1 MLILVH
7 RKMNVLYVWLVSSK
21 YTYRLQSYGK
31 SPITS
36 GSPLVD
42 AILKVSSLFQGPL
55 APIKSKSAI
64 QKIRPIQKYDYP
76 LIFDEER

>member
-21 YTYRLQSYGK
+21 YIHRLQSYGK

-36 GSPLVD
+36 GSPLV
-42 AILKVSSLFQGPL
+42 LMSS
-55 APIKSKSAI
+55 
-64 QKIRPIQKYDYP
+64 
-76 LIFDEER
+76 IFIGGINRSGSLEKFARGSLRHKPPRNEIHFLN